1 MDLYRRLASRE
12 IHMAKA
18 QTPPQHLTQASTT
31 MGLKAPGMI
40 TFMLSFVIMM
50 AVIFA
55 KFFGARIPGLNE
67 NTEFIG
73 LLVAFLILSAGC
85 LSRSL

>member
-1 MDLYRRLASRE
+1 
-12 IHMAKA
+12 MAKVHA
-18 QTPPQHLTQASTT
+18 ETHQIMEASTG

-40 TFMLSFVIMM
+40 TFLLSFIVMM

-55 KFFGARIPGLNE
+55 KFFGAKVPFLNE

-73 LLVAFLILSAGC
+73 LFVAYVILSLGC
-85 LSRSL
+85 LIRSL

>member
-1 MDLYRRLASRE
+1 
-12 IHMAKA
+12 MAKVHA
-18 QTPPQHLTQASTT
+18 TRAAGGVQQFTQASTH
-31 MGLKAPGMI
+31 MGLKAPGML
-40 TFMLSFVIMM
+40 TFMISFVIMM

-73 LLVAFLILSAGC
+73 LFVAYLVLGAAC
-85 LSRSL
+85 LGRSP

>member
-1 MDLYRRLASRE
+1 
-12 IHMAKA
+12 MAKA
-18 QTPPQHLTQASTT
+18 NAAPHHLTESSTR
-31 MGLKAPGMI
+31 MGLKAPGML
-40 TFMLSFVIMM
+40 TFMISFVIMM

-73 LLVAFLILSAGC
+73 LFVAYLVLGAGC
-85 LSRSL
+85 LGRLP

>member
-1 MDLYRRLASRE
+1 
-12 IHMAKA
+12 MAKA
-18 QTPPQHLTQASTT
+18 HADIHQLAETSTR

-40 TFMLSFVIMM
+40 TFLISFIIMM

-73 LLVAFLILSAGC
+73 LFIAYCVLSAGC
-85 LSRSL
+85 LLRSL

>member
-1 MDLYRRLASRE
+1 
-12 IHMAKA
+12 MAKA
-18 QTPPQHLTQASTT
+18 HSSVHTQQFTQASTR
-31 MGLKAPGMI
+31 MGLKAPGML
-40 TFMLSFVIMM
+40 TFMISFVIMM

-73 LLVAFLILSAGC
+73 LLVAYLVLGAGC
-85 LSRSL
+85 LGRSP

>member
-1 MDLYRRLASRE
+1 
-12 IHMAKA
+12 MAKA
-18 QTPPQHLTQASTT
+18 NAETQHLTQASTH

-73 LLVAFLILSAGC
+73 LLVAYLFLSAGC